1 MLGLARQQLRFSRRS
16 PTITGQGAIFTHHPV
31 AGNNHR
37 QRIRRAGA
45 GHGSYRPRLANM
57 LCHLAV
63 AAGLAHRDLPQ
74 RLPDL
79 QL

>member
-45 GHGSYRPRLANM
+45 GHGSYRPRLAQI
-57 LCHLAV
+57 
-63 AAGLAHRDLPQ
+63 GLGVLFLVLLVTTL
-74 RLPDL
+74 RLRRVRE
-79 QL
+79 